1 MYVVCLEWNLFFK
14 KTGFCQNIFQWKLVI
29 KETIPSITTKS
40 NIAMKQQQEQ
50 LTAYTLAGIF
60 TLSLRLI
67 VGWTYF
73 SAFWRRL
80 VLENK
85 LIPDS
90 AGYIGE
96 KFNHFLPNSLGIK
109 PIIEYLVSTPDLLWW
124 AMVIFTIVEGIVG
137 LLYMFG
143 FFTRLMSIGV
153 FSLAF
158 GILLGS
164 GWLGTTCLDEWQIGI
179 LGVSAGFTIF
189 LSGGGKY
196 SLDYLLQ
203 SKLPKNKWL
212 VWITSGELP
221 LSIKRVNKVAISG
234 AVVLFI
240 LALYTNQVF
249 HNGVWGPLH
258 NKSVKPK
265 IELTDAKI
273 DNGTLSFKVYRVE
286 GVDVYGSFLIG
297 ITLKEANGKVVIQKD
312 GEELA
317 QFPLT
322 NIRND
327 YVAKVSPGKHSLI
340 IPLGS
345 KATLT
350 IRDNALKNL
359 PEGQYELIL
368 TDISGITW
376 KQNIAIH

>member
-1 MYVVCLEWNLFFK
+1 ML
-14 KTGFCQNIFQWKLVI
+14 T
-29 KETIPSITTKS
+29 
-40 NIAMKQQQEQ
+40 QQQEPSK
-50 LTAYTLAGIF
+50 AYVLAGIF

-85 LIPDS
+85 LIPD
-90 AGYIGE
+90 ATGYIGE
-96 KFNHFLPNSLGIK
+96 KFNHFLPNSIGIK

-124 AMVIFTIVEGIVG
+124 AMVIFTLVEGIVG
-137 LLYMFG
+137 LLYMLG

-189 LSGGGKY
+189 LSGGVKY
-196 SLDYLLQ
+196 SLDYLLLP
-203 SKLPKNKWL
+203 KLSKNKWL
-212 VWITSGELP
+212 VWLTSGELP
-221 LSIKRVNKVAISG
+221 LSIKQFSKVAISG
-234 AVVLFI
+234 AVLLFI
-240 LALYTNQVF
+240 LTLYTNQVF
-249 HNGVWGPLH
+249 HNGIWGPLH
-258 NKSVKPK
+258 NKSVKPELK
-265 IELTDAKI
+265 ISNAKI
-273 DNGTLSFKVYRVE
+273 QEDILTFKVYRIE
-286 GVDVYGSFLIG
+286 GADVYGSFLIG
-297 ITLKEANGKVVIQKD
+297 ITLKDENGKTILQKN

-317 QFPLT
+317 RFPLT
-322 NIRND
+322 RIKND
-327 YVAKVSPGKHSLI
+327 YVAKVAPGKHSLI

-350 IRDNALKNL
+350 IRSDVFMDL
-359 PEGQYELIL
+359 PKSDYELIL

-376 KQNIAIH
+376 KEKITVN

>member
-1 MYVVCLEWNLFFK
+1 M
-14 KTGFCQNIFQWKLVI
+14 
-29 KETIPSITTKS
+29 IT
-40 NIAMKQQQEQ
+40 QQQEQ
-50 LTAYTLAGIF
+50 SKAYVLAGIF
-60 TLSLRLI
+60 TLSLRQI

-85 LIPDS
+85 LIPDG

-96 KFNHFLPNSLGIK
+96 KFNHFLPNSIGIK
-109 PIIEYLVSTPDLLWW
+109 PVIEYLVSTPDLLWW
-124 AMVIFTIVEGIVG
+124 AMVIFTLVEGIVG
-137 LLYMFG
+137 LLYMLG

-196 SLDYLLQ
+196 SLDYLLLP
-203 SKLPKNKWL
+203 KLSKNKWL
-212 VWITSGELP
+212 VWLTSGELP
-221 LSIKRVNKVAISG
+221 LSIKQFSKVAISG
-234 AVVLFI
+234 AVLLFI
-240 LALYTNQVF
+240 LTLYTNQVF

-258 NKSVKPK
+258 NKSVKP
-265 IELTDAKI
+265 ELEISNAKI
-273 DNGTLSFKVYRVE
+273 QEDILTFKVYRIE
-286 GVDVYGSFLIG
+286 GADVYGSFLIG
-297 ITLKEANGKVVIQKD
+297 ITLKDENGKTLLQKN

-317 QFPLT
+317 RFPLT
-322 NIRND
+322 RIKND
-327 YVAKVSPGKHSLI
+327 YVAKVAPGKHSLI

-350 IRDNALKNL
+350 IRSDVFVDL
-359 PEGQYELIL
+359 PKGDYELIL

-376 KQNIAIH
+376 KENITVK

>member
-1 MYVVCLEWNLFFK
+1 ML
-14 KTGFCQNIFQWKLVI
+14 T
-29 KETIPSITTKS
+29 
-40 NIAMKQQQEQ
+40 QQQEPSK
-50 LTAYTLAGIF
+50 AYVLAGIF

-85 LIPDS
+85 LIPD
-90 AGYIGE
+90 ATGYIGE
-96 KFNHFLPNSLGIK
+96 KFNHFLPNSIGIK

-124 AMVIFTIVEGIVG
+124 AMVIFTLVEGIVG
-137 LLYMFG
+137 LLYMLG

-196 SLDYLLQ
+196 SLDYLLLP
-203 SKLPKNKWL
+203 KLSKNKWL
-212 VWITSGELP
+212 VWLTSGELP
-221 LSIKRVNKVAISG
+221 LSIKQFSKVAISG
-234 AVVLFI
+234 TVLLFI
-240 LALYTNQVF
+240 LTLYTNQVF
-249 HNGVWGPLH
+249 HNGIWGPLH
-258 NKSVKPK
+258 NKSVKPELK
-265 IELTDAKI
+265 ISNAKI
-273 DNGTLSFKVYRVE
+273 QEDILTFKVYRIE
-286 GVDVYGSFLIG
+286 GADVYGSFLIG
-297 ITLKEANGKVVIQKD
+297 ITLKDENGKTILQKN

-317 QFPLT
+317 RFPLT
-322 NIRND
+322 RIKND
-327 YVAKVSPGKHSLI
+327 YVAKVAPGKHSLI

-350 IRDNALKNL
+350 IRSDVFMDL
-359 PEGQYELIL
+359 PKSDYELIL

-376 KQNIAIH
+376 KEKITVN

>member
-1 MYVVCLEWNLFFK
+1 ML
-14 KTGFCQNIFQWKLVI
+14 T
-29 KETIPSITTKS
+29 
-40 NIAMKQQQEQ
+40 QQQEPSK
-50 LTAYTLAGIF
+50 AYALAGIF

-85 LIPDS
+85 LIPD
-90 AGYIGE
+90 ATGYIGE
-96 KFNHFLPNSLGIK
+96 KFNHFLPNSIGIK

-124 AMVIFTIVEGIVG
+124 AMVIFTLVEGIVG
-137 LLYMFG
+137 LLYMLG

-196 SLDYLLQ
+196 SLDYLLLP
-203 SKLPKNKWL
+203 KLSKNKWL
-212 VWITSGELP
+212 VWLTSGELP
-221 LSIKRVNKVAISG
+221 LSIKQFSKVAISG
-234 AVVLFI
+234 AVLLFI
-240 LALYTNQVF
+240 LTLYTNQVF
-249 HNGVWGPLH
+249 HNGIWGPLH
-258 NKSVKPK
+258 NKSVKPELK
-265 IELTDAKI
+265 ISNAKI
-273 DNGTLSFKVYRVE
+273 QEDILTFKVYRIE
-286 GVDVYGSFLIG
+286 GADVYGSFLIG
-297 ITLKEANGKVVIQKD
+297 ITLKDENGKTILQKN

-317 QFPLT
+317 RFPLT
-322 NIRND
+322 RIKND
-327 YVAKVSPGKHSLI
+327 YVAKVAPGKHSLI

-350 IRDNALKNL
+350 IRSDVFMDL
-359 PEGQYELIL
+359 PKSDYELIL

-376 KQNIAIH
+376 KENITVK

>member
-1 MYVVCLEWNLFFK
+1 ML
-14 KTGFCQNIFQWKLVI
+14 T
-29 KETIPSITTKS
+29 
-40 NIAMKQQQEQ
+40 QQQEPSK
-50 LTAYTLAGIF
+50 AYVLAGIF

-85 LIPDS
+85 LIPD
-90 AGYIGE
+90 ATGYIGE
-96 KFNHFLPNSLGIK
+96 KFNHFLPNSIGIK

-124 AMVIFTIVEGIVG
+124 AMVIFTLVEGIVG
-137 LLYMFG
+137 LLYMLG

-196 SLDYLLQ
+196 SLDYLLLP
-203 SKLPKNKWL
+203 KLSKNKWL
-212 VWITSGELP
+212 VWLTSGELP
-221 LSIKRVNKVAISG
+221 LSIKQFSKVAISG
-234 AVVLFI
+234 AVLLFI
-240 LALYTNQVF
+240 LTLYTNQVF
-249 HNGVWGPLH
+249 HNGIWGPLH
-258 NKSVKPK
+258 NKSVKPELK
-265 IELTDAKI
+265 ISNAKI
-273 DNGTLSFKVYRVE
+273 QEDILTFKVYRIE
-286 GVDVYGSFLIG
+286 GADVYGSFLIG
-297 ITLKEANGKVVIQKD
+297 ITLKDENGKTILQKN

-317 QFPLT
+317 RFPLT
-322 NIRND
+322 RIKND
-327 YVAKVSPGKHSLI
+327 YVAKVAPGKHSLI

-350 IRDNALKNL
+350 IRSDVFMDL
-359 PEGQYELIL
+359 PKSDYKLIL

-376 KQNIAIH
+376 KEKITVN

>member
-1 MYVVCLEWNLFFK
+1 ML
-14 KTGFCQNIFQWKLVI
+14 T
-29 KETIPSITTKS
+29 
-40 NIAMKQQQEQ
+40 QQQEPSK
-50 LTAYTLAGIF
+50 AYVLAGIF

-85 LIPDS
+85 LIPD
-90 AGYIGE
+90 ATGYIGE
-96 KFNHFLPNSLGIK
+96 KFNHFLPNSIGIK

-124 AMVIFTIVEGIVG
+124 AMLIFTLVEGIVG
-137 LLYMFG
+137 LLYMLG

-196 SLDYLLQ
+196 SLDYLLLP
-203 SKLPKNKWL
+203 KLSKNKWL
-212 VWITSGELP
+212 VWLTSGELP
-221 LSIKRVNKVAISG
+221 LSIKQFSKVAISG
-234 AVVLFI
+234 AVLLFI
-240 LALYTNQVF
+240 LTLYTNQVF

-258 NKSVKPK
+258 NKSVKP
-265 IELTDAKI
+265 ELEISNAKI
-273 DNGTLSFKVYRVE
+273 QEDILTFKVYRIE
-286 GVDVYGSFLIG
+286 GADVYGSFLIG
-297 ITLKEANGKVVIQKD
+297 ITLKDENGKTILQKN

-317 QFPLT
+317 RFPLT
-322 NIRND
+322 RIKND
-327 YVAKVSPGKHSLI
+327 YVAKVAPGKHSLI

-350 IRDNALKNL
+350 IRSDVFVDL
-359 PEGQYELIL
+359 PKGDYELIL

-376 KQNIAIH
+376 KENITVK